1 MLKRIDRSI
10 NTCSASGRAVV
21 LFVPLPLGGIILCM
35 GRGVK
40 GTRKKKIKMKKKKYL
55 DNFISEKK
63 GKTNKLILP
72 VKRFGHLRSD
82 VGGEES

>member
-1 MLKRIDRSI
+1 MLKRIDRNI

-40 GTRKKKIKMKKKKYL
+40 GTRKKKIKMKKNIWTTLSPKKK
-55 DNFISEKK
+55 EKQI
-63 GKTNKLILP
+63 N
-72 VKRFGHLRSD
+72 
-82 VGGEES
+82 

>member
-1 MLKRIDRSI
+1 MLNRIDRRI

-40 GTRKKKIKMKKKKYL
+40 GTRRKKKIKMRKKYMGNFSSEKKKK
-55 DNFISEKK
+55 DIN
-63 GKTNKLILP
+63 
-72 VKRFGHLRSD
+72 
-82 VGGEES
+82 